1 MDSPALE
8 NAAAR
13 GKADLLKMI
22 KRVCVFCGSSP
33 GARPA
38 YAAAA
43 AALAQGLVRRGITIV
58 YGGGNVGLMGIL
70 ADTARSAGGEV
81 IGVIPRGLIA
91 KEVAH
96 MDLADLRVVESM
108 HERKALMAD
117 LSDAFIAMPGGYGTF
132 EEFCEILTWTQLGL
146 QRKPCGILNVEGY
159 YDPLL
164 QMFDRAVA
172 EQFVKPVH
180 RELFLADAAAETLL
194 ERLLVYQAPA
204 VDKWLGRGQT

>member
-8 NAAAR
+8 NAAAG
-13 GKADLLKMI
+13 GKADLLTMF

-38 YAAAA
+38 YAFAA
-43 AALAQGLVRRGITIV
+43 AALAQCLIARGITVV

-70 ADTARSAGGEV
+70 ADTARAAGGEV
-81 IGVIPRGLIA
+81 IGVIPRGLVA

-96 MDLADLRVVESM
+96 TELADLRVVESM

-146 QRKPCGILNVEGY
+146 QRKPCGILNVDGY

-180 RELFLADAAAETLL
+180 RDLFIADAAPETLV
-194 ERLLVYQAPA
+194 ERLLVFQAPL
-204 VDKWLGRGQT
+204 VDKWLGRAET